1 MFIWSNG
8 CSKGCLKMNGPTW
21 THTFVIE
28 GVIYLPQDFFYK
40 PAAAFL
46 VHVNSFTAEVLSHP
60 FFQASFLTEQKK
72 TVQRLGLYRSKMLH
86 SGSSNILAQIRS
98 LLCPDCLWLLNSRIW
113 RTIKHSVKYSQQI
126 SIEPQSAGVSVIGK
140 MLCAQWPLKL
150 ILFSSAPLGV
160 TKQLTKPECWLYFS
174 ANSGFYIWVKSVD
187 GLCLLL

>member
-1 MFIWSNG
+1 MFKRMLENEWPYLNPHFRKRGSNI
-8 CSKGCLKMNGPTW
+8 SAAR
-21 THTFVIE
+21 
-28 GVIYLPQDFFYK
+28 FFYK

-140 MLCAQWPLKL
+140 MLCAQWPLKF
-150 ILFSSAPLGV
+150 ILFSNAPLGV